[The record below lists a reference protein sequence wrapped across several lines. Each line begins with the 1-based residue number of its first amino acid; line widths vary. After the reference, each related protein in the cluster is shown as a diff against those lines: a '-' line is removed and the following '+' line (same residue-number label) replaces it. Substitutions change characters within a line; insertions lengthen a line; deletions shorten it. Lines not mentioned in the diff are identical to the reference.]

1 MAVKSIIDIDVND
14 DAFKSFLKSLDK
26 YKKTLTE
33 LPGAWSATGDAI
45 NTTRTDIISVGS
57 AVMANTE
64 MLAKQLSVHEKINR
78 AVSNTDR
85 LMINLRKSTSKVL
98 SDLKDSAWGVL
109 KWGSALAIGG
119 TATGFLAL
127 DAMARG
133 VRQTRQQA
141 GALGLN
147 PGELNAVQS
156 VYGRFSGSS
165 ALLGNISQA
174 QMEAGER
181 WRLYSLG
188 LSKND
193 IEGKTSAQLMQ
204 PTLEALHKWSSER
217 QGMETGAFAYE
228 ARGRGFAHLVGGEAN
243 LRELGSHSL
252 AEVQAAGKSF
262 PEALERLRLGK
273 DTASK
278 WDDFLTSMEI
288 ATGQLKTTFVVGL
301 QNLAEPL
308 NKVVLAFSDLA
319 KQIFESAG
327 FKEGIDKFGK
337 WLSSGEFQAGFEVFS
352 KWVINVANALHKG
365 ILPTIRAIA
374 GTDEEAWQKWHE
386 KAIEE
391 DKIRDEKEREE
402 DSKNPSFWVKVWRG
416 LEKGFSAAGGGT
428 SGANYVS
435 TMDYNPPP
443 MQGASNNNVSS
454 AKHFAYGEQYLEA
467 KRPGAFGALERQYG
481 LPAGLLAQIHKQE
494 WDPKHPVS
502 SAGAMGPFQFI
513 PSTAKAYG
521 LDEKSVWDLAK
532 SSEAA
537 ARYFQDLLVMFKGD
551 VNKAAAGYNWGQGNV
566 QKTINQYGDNWREHL
581 PPETEKYLNNL
592 NRSGLGVNSFTAQPG
607 QGVKISLYNAT
618 GGQVNAVI
626 SSLAA

>member
-119 TATGFLAL
+119 TATGFFAL

-308 NKVVLAFSDLA
+308 GKVVLAFSDLA

-352 KWVINVANALHKG
+352 KWVINVAKALPNGVFATARALLGTTEEEHKRM
-365 ILPTIRAIA
+365 IEEARRK
-374 GTDEEAWQKWHE
+374 DEEDRIANSKKPTFWDRLMTPFQNRSL
-386 KAIEE
+386 
-391 DKIRDEKEREE
+391 RDPK
-402 DSKNPSFWVKVWRG
+402 PPI
-416 LEKGFSAAGGGT
+416 

-435 TMDYNPPP
+435 PIGYIPPP
-443 MQGASNNNVSS
+443 MQGASNDNVSS

-494 WDPKHPVS
+494 WNPRQPVS

-513 PSTAKAYG
+513 PGTAKDYG

-551 VNKAAAGYNWGQGNV
+551 VNKAAAGYNWGQENV
-566 QKTINQYGDNWREHL
+566 KKTIDRYGDNWREHL

-607 QGVKISLYNAT
+607 QGVKISLYNST

-626 SSLAA
+626 SSLAAV

>member
-119 TATGFLAL
+119 TATGFFAL

-308 NKVVLAFSDLA
+308 GKVVLAFSDLA

-352 KWVINVANALHKG
+352 KWVINVAKALPNGVFATARALLGTTEEEHKRM
-365 ILPTIRAIA
+365 IEEARRK
-374 GTDEEAWQKWHE
+374 DEEDRIAN
-386 KAIEE
+386 
-391 DKIRDEKEREE
+391 
-402 DSKNPSFWVKVWRG
+402 SKKPSFWDRLMTPFQNRSLRDPKPPI
-416 LEKGFSAAGGGT
+416 

-435 TMDYNPPP
+435 PIGYIPPP
-443 MQGASNNNVSS
+443 MQGASNDNVSS

-494 WDPKHPVS
+494 WDPRQPVS
-502 SAGAMGPFQFI
+502 SAGAMGPFQFM
-513 PSTAKAYG
+513 PGTAKDYG

-551 VNKAAAGYNWGQGNV
+551 VNKAAAGYNWGQENV
-566 QKTINQYGDNWREHL
+566 KKTIDRYGDNWREHL

-607 QGVKISLYNAT
+607 QGVKISLYNST

-626 SSLAA
+626 SSLAAV

>member
-119 TATGFLAL
+119 TATGFFAL

-308 NKVVLAFSDLA
+308 GKVVLAFSDLA

-352 KWVINVANALHKG
+352 KWVINVAKALPNGVFATARALLGTTEEEHKRM
-365 ILPTIRAIA
+365 IEEARRK
-374 GTDEEAWQKWHE
+374 DEEDRIAN
-386 KAIEE
+386 
-391 DKIRDEKEREE
+391 
-402 DSKNPSFWVKVWRG
+402 SKKPSFWDRLMTPFQNRDLRDPKPPI
-416 LEKGFSAAGGGT
+416 

-435 TMDYNPPP
+435 PIGYIPPP
-443 MQGASNNNVSS
+443 MQGASNDNVSS

-494 WDPKHPVS
+494 WNPRQPVS

-513 PSTAKAYG
+513 PGTAKDYG

-551 VNKAAAGYNWGQGNV
+551 VNKAAAGYNWGQENV
-566 QKTINQYGDNWREHL
+566 KKTIDRYGDNWREHL

>member
-119 TATGFLAL
+119 TATGFFAL

-228 ARGRGFAHLVGGEAN
+228 ARGRGFAHVVGGEAN

-308 NKVVLAFSDLA
+308 GKVVLAFSDLA

-352 KWVINVANALHKG
+352 KWVINVAKALPNGVFATARALLGTTEEEHKRM
-365 ILPTIRAIA
+365 IEEARRK
-374 GTDEEAWQKWHE
+374 DEEDRIANSKKPTFWDRLMTPFQNRSL
-386 KAIEE
+386 
-391 DKIRDEKEREE
+391 RDPK
-402 DSKNPSFWVKVWRG
+402 PPI
-416 LEKGFSAAGGGT
+416 

-435 TMDYNPPP
+435 PIGYIPPP
-443 MQGASNNNVSS
+443 MQGASNDNVSS

-494 WDPKHPVS
+494 WNPRQPVS

-513 PSTAKAYG
+513 PGTAKDYG

-551 VNKAAAGYNWGQGNV
+551 VNKAAAGYNWGQENV
-566 QKTINQYGDNWREHL
+566 KKTIDRYGDNWREHL

-607 QGVKISLYNAT
+607 QGVKISLYNST

-626 SSLAA
+626 SSLAAV

>member
-119 TATGFLAL
+119 TATGFFAL

-308 NKVVLAFSDLA
+308 GKVVLAFSDLA

-352 KWVINVANALHKG
+352 KWVINVAKALPNGVFATARALLGTTEEEHKRM
-365 ILPTIRAIA
+365 IEEARRK
-374 GTDEEAWQKWHE
+374 DEEDRIAN
-386 KAIEE
+386 
-391 DKIRDEKEREE
+391 
-402 DSKNPSFWVKVWRG
+402 SKKPSFWDRLMTPFQNRSLRDPKPPI
-416 LEKGFSAAGGGT
+416 

-435 TMDYNPPP
+435 PIGYIPPP
-443 MQGASNNNVSS
+443 MQGASNDNVSS

-494 WDPKHPVS
+494 WNPRQPVS

-513 PSTAKAYG
+513 PGTAKDYG

-551 VNKAAAGYNWGQGNV
+551 VNKAAAGYNWGQENV
-566 QKTINQYGDNWREHL
+566 KKTIDRYGDNWREHL

-607 QGVKISLYNAT
+607 QGVKISLYNST

-626 SSLAA
+626 SSLAAV